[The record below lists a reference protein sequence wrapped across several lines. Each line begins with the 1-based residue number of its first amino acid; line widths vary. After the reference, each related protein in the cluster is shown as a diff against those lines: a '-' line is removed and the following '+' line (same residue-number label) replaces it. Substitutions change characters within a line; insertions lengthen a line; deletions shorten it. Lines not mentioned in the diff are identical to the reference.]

1 MHRFRVPSAALSLTL
16 CLAGGVYAGEP
27 GLKLR
32 MQPELIP
39 YALGRD
45 DQTDLF
51 IDADLIE
58 GHQERDLQAS
68 GSVRLRKRGA
78 AVFTDQIN
86 LSIPDQQF
94 TATGNVRLERE
105 GDIVSG
111 EQLFYDLDGDS
122 GFIDQPTYQ
131 LRRYGARGDARRLV
145 MENRDTYKIDKAR
158 YTSCDLGD
166 DDWYLRIDRLELDRV
181 RDIGVAR
188 NATVVFKDVP
198 ILYSPYLDFSL
209 SGRRKTGLLPPTVG
223 TSGQSGFEYTQP
235 FYWNIAPNRDATIAP
250 RILAKRGVLLN
261 GDFRYLEPELGGEFR
276 GEYLNDDRQT
286 DKSRYGYTW
295 KHQQSFGNGFY
306 GALDA
311 QGVSDDTYFTDLSD
325 KIAATSQTN
334 LNREGSLIYDGD
346 WWTLNTR
353 VQRFQTLQDPLAP
366 VVPPYARVPQI
377 TLSMMRPAKA
387 NLEFGL
393 QGEYVEFSH
402 PNLLNGTRET
412 LYPSVSVPLRTPYFY
427 LTPKVGYHTTN
438 YSFKDSNLAG
448 ASRSLPIY
456 SVDSALTYE
465 REISLW
471 SNRFLQ
477 TLEPRLYYVYI
488 PFREQDQL
496 PNFDTAPTD
505 FSLAQ
510 IFTENQFG
518 GGDRIN
524 DANQLTAAITSRL
537 INADSGGEQLRF
549 TLGQRYYFTQQRV
562 SLTPERRIS
571 DRSDLLAIATGQIT
585 SRWFADLGTQ
595 YSTNE
600 SRFERGNATLR
611 YQPEVGKVM
620 NFGYRF
626 TRDILEQVDWSVQWP
641 IGGRWAGL
649 ARYNY
654 TLRDRALLEGLL
666 GLEYNAGCWAARV
679 VLHRFASAT
688 QEYVNATFFQL
699 ELTGLSSIGSSP
711 METLRQN
718 VTGYSKTNEQRQVDF
733 NPFPSF

>member
-1 MHRFRVPSAALSLTL
+1 M
-16 CLAGGVYAGEP
+16 
-27 GLKLR
+27 
-32 MQPELIP
+32 
-39 YALGRD
+39 
-45 DQTDLF
+45 
-51 IDADLIE
+51 
-58 GHQERDLQAS
+58 
-68 GSVRLRKRGA
+68 
-78 AVFTDQIN
+78 
-86 LSIPDQQF
+86 
-94 TATGNVRLERE
+94 
-105 GDIVSG
+105 
-111 EQLFYDLDGDS
+111 
-122 GFIDQPTYQ
+122 
-131 LRRYGARGDARRLV
+131 
-145 MENRDTYKIDKAR
+145 
-158 YTSCDLGD
+158 
-166 DDWYLRIDRLELDRV
+166 
-181 RDIGVAR
+181 
-188 NATVVFKDVP
+188 
-198 ILYSPYLDFSL
+198 
-209 SGRRKTGLLPPTVG
+209 
-223 TSGQSGFEYTQP
+223 
-235 FYWNIAPNRDATIAP
+235 
-250 RILAKRGVLLN
+250 
-261 GDFRYLEPELGGEFR
+261 
-276 GEYLNDDRQT
+276 
-286 DKSRYGYTW
+286 
-295 KHQQSFGNGFY
+295 
-306 GALDA
+306 
-311 QGVSDDTYFTDLSD
+311 
-325 KIAATSQTN
+325 
-334 LNREGSLIYDGD
+334 
-346 WWTLNTR
+346 
-353 VQRFQTLQDPLAP
+353 
-366 VVPPYARVPQI
+366 
-377 TLSMMRPAKA
+377 
-387 NLEFGL
+387 
-393 QGEYVEFSH
+393 
-402 PNLLNGTRET
+402 LNGTRET
-412 LYPSVSVPLRTPYFY
+412 LYPSVSVPLRTSYFY

-537 INADSGGEQLRF
+537 INADGGGEQLRF

-654 TLRDRALLEGLL
+654 TLRDRALLEALL

>member
-1 MHRFRVPSAALSLTL
+1 MHRFRVPSVALSLIL
-16 CLAGGVYAGEP
+16 CFAGGVYAEEP

-39 YALGRD
+39 YALGRE

-111 EQLFYDLDGDS
+111 EQLFYNFDDDS
-122 GFIDQPTYQ
+122 GFIDQPVYQ
-131 LRRYGARGDARRLV
+131 LPRYGARGDARRLV
-145 MENRDTYKIDKAR
+145 MENRDAYKIDKAR
-158 YTSCDLGD
+158 YTSCDVGD

-188 NATVVFKDVP
+188 NATVIFKDVP

-209 SGRRKTGLLPPTVG
+209 SGRRKSGLLPPTVG

-306 GALDA
+306 GALDT

-377 TLSMMRPAKA
+377 TLSMMRPTDA
-387 NLEFGL
+387 NLELGL

-402 PNLLNGTRET
+402 PDLLNGTRET
-412 LYPSVSVPLRTPYFY
+412 LYPSVSVPLSTSYFY
-427 LTPKVGYHTTN
+427 LTPKVGYHTTR
-438 YSFKDSNLAG
+438 YSFKDSSLAG

-465 REISLW
+465 RETSLW

-537 INADSGGEQLRF
+537 INADNGGEQLRF
-549 TLGQRYYFTQQRV
+549 TLGQRYYFAQQRV

-571 DRSDLLAIATGQIT
+571 DRSDLLAIANGQIT
-585 SRWFADLGTQ
+585 SRWFADLGAQ
-595 YSTNE
+595 YSTDE
-600 SRFERGNATLR
+600 TRFERGNATLR
-611 YQPEVGKVM
+611 YQPEIGKVM
-620 NFGYRF
+620 NVGYRF
-626 TRDILEQVDWSVQWP
+626 TRDILEQVDWSAQWP
-641 IGGRWAGL
+641 IGGRWTGL

-654 TLRDRALLEGLL
+654 TLRDKALLEGLL

-679 VLHRFASAT
+679 VLHRFASAA

-718 VTGYSKTNEQRQVDF
+718 VTGYSKTNEPRQVDF